1 MNIVFHRY
9 NSICEPGYIEAFR
22 ALGIDVIEED
32 AEIRNKSISGEDRI
46 ESIARSILENKPMF
60 VFSINFFPY
69 ISDICEKLNVLYV
82 CVSVDCPVAE
92 LYSVSIRN
100 KHNRVFLFDQKQYE
114 DIAYENPGN
123 IFHLPLSAYNT
134 EKVTTD
140 FKYDVTFIGSLYTE
154 KNPFPEVI
162 SKVNSRV
169 KGACDGL
176 LSAQELFGGLELI
189 DQIMDARTPSV
200 LPSAPHSTGQTNMM
214 TNAPQ
219 AASDGIAHDIKQAF
233 APFLPPEIS
242 TPSDF
247 IYDMAGIWA
256 VDSCLGYE
264 LTVRDRLLL
273 IASLSESLA
282 DVGASMHLF
291 TRSDVSGLKS
301 LTDKTVIHGGVNTLT
316 EMPDIFGSSKINI
329 NTTMRAI
336 RTGLPQRI
344 WDIMG
349 VGGFVLT
356 DYRTE
361 IPEYLTIGKHLEAY
375 ESIDEACEKAAYFLA
390 HEDERL
396 EIAENGYK
404 EVCKKHTILNR
415 VTSMISMIMNEA

>member
-22 ALGIDVIEED
+22 TLGIEVIEED
-32 AEIRNKSISGEDRI
+32 AEIINKSISGEKRI
-46 ESIARSILENKPMF
+46 ESIATLILENKPMF

-100 KHNRVFLFDQKQYE
+100 KHNRVFLFDRKQYE
-114 DIAYENPGN
+114 DVAHENPGN

-140 FKYDVTFIGSLYTE
+140 LKYDVTFIGSLYNE
-154 KNPFPEVI
+154 KNPFSEVI
-162 SKVNSRV
+162 SKVNSRI
-169 KGACDGL
+169 KGECDGL

-189 DQIMDARTPSV
+189 DRIMDARTPSDI
-200 LPSAPHSTGQTNMM
+200 PSDPHYAGRKDMIAKSKKTVSG
-214 TNAPQ
+214 
-219 AASDGIAHDIKQAF
+219 GIAHDIKQAF

-242 TPSDF
+242 APSDF

-282 DVGASMHLF
+282 DSGASVHLF
-291 TRSDVSGLKS
+291 TRSDTSGLKS

-316 EMPDIFGSSKINI
+316 QMPDIFGSSRINI
-329 NTTMRAI
+329 NTTMRPI

-356 DYRTE
+356 DYRAE
-361 IPEYLTIGKHLEAY
+361 IPDYLTVGKHLEAY
-375 ESIDEACEKAAYFLA
+375 ESIEEACEKAAYFLA

-404 EVCKKHTILNR
+404 EVCEKHTILNR
-415 VTSMISMIMNEA
+415 VTSMISMIMNES

>member
-1 MNIVFHRY
+1 MNIVIHRY

-32 AEIRNKSISGEDRI
+32 AEIRNKSISGEERI

-100 KHNRVFLFDQKQYE
+100 KHNRVFLFDRKQYE
-114 DIAYENPGN
+114 DIVCENPEN

-134 EKVTTD
+134 EKVTAD
-140 FKYDVTFIGSLYTE
+140 LKYDVTFIGSLYTE

-169 KGACDGL
+169 RGVCDGL

-189 DQIMDARTPSV
+189 DQVMDARTPSD
-200 LPSAPHSTGQTNMM
+200 LLSDPRFTEQKNMV
-214 TNAPQ
+214 TKPGKT
-219 AASDGIAHDIKQAF
+219 ASHGIAHDIKQAF
-233 APFLPPEIS
+233 GPFLPPEIS
-242 TPSDF
+242 APSDF

-282 DVGASMHLF
+282 DSGALVHLF

-356 DYRTE
+356 DYRAE
-361 IPEYLTIGKHLEAY
+361 LPEYLTVGKHLEAY
-375 ESIDEACEKAAYFLA
+375 ESMDEACEKAAYYLA

-396 EIAENGYK
+396 EIAHEGYI
-404 EVCKKHTILNR
+404 EVCEKHTILNR
-415 VTSMISMIMNEA
+415 VTTMISMIMNGG

>member
-1 MNIVFHRY
+1 M
-9 NSICEPGYIEAFR
+9 EAFR
-22 ALGIDVIEED
+22 SLGIDVVEED
-32 AEIRNKSISGEDRI
+32 AEITHKSISGEERI
-46 ESIARSILENKPMF
+46 ESIARLILENKPMF

-100 KHNRVFLFDQKQYE
+100 NHNRVFLFDQNQYE
-114 DIAYENPGN
+114 DIVQENPGN

-134 EKVTTD
+134 EKVTAD
-140 FKYDVTFIGSLYTE
+140 LKYDVSFIGSLYNE

-162 SKVNSRV
+162 SKVNSRI
-169 KGACDGL
+169 KGECDGL

-189 DQIMDARTPSV
+189 DRIMEARTPLTV
-200 LPSAPHSTGQTNMM
+200 PSYPHSGGHKTGVPKTGQT
-214 TNAPQ
+214 
-219 AASDGIAHDIKQAF
+219 ASDGIAHDIKQAF
-233 APFLPPEIS
+233 TPFLPSEIS
-242 TPSDF
+242 VSSDF
-247 IYDMAGIWA
+247 VYDMAGIWA
-256 VDSCLGYE
+256 VDSCFGYE

-282 DVGASMHLF
+282 AEGALMHLF

-316 EMPDIFGSSKINI
+316 EMPDIFCSSKINL

-356 DYRTE
+356 DYRAE
-361 IPEYLTIGKHLEAY
+361 IPDYLTIGKHLEAF
-375 ESIDEACEKAAYFLA
+375 ESIDEACEKAAYYLA

-396 EIAENGYK
+396 EIAANGYSV
-404 EVCKKHTILNR
+404 VCEKHTILNR
-415 VTSMISMIMNEA
+415 VTSMISMIMDNV